1 MDASKLYFCNLRLKK
16 NNYLLKPFSLKE
28 DFIRINNRP
37 GTFKKNLFIPKNTSN
52 EVNNPSIY
60 SIPNNIT
67 HRKFHNNIKY
77 INFHRN
83 YLRNKKFKNKDYNLN
98 LMKLQM
104 TCELVSH
111 KINQIKNRVQSL
123 HETSIIDDSNLF
135 HRNNKIY
142 SQANDHLNLTSKN
155 KIPKINIF
163 GKYSDKGEK
172 EYSRIYHDKYTTMNN
187 TFDNNFEVPENN
199 LNSDIMK
206 SRMNRYFDLR
216 INRNNAILNRT
227 DQSQYLLN
235 SAFEDT
241 SRKKNYRKINLNPIP
256 YDRKRIV
263 VSEQSDRVKKE
274 RFDTMG
280 RINRGEIINKKFKH
294 KFDGKISP
302 YSFIQFGSYDKYFLQ
317 NNEKKTK
324 INSEKQLIQKANISN
339 QITNKL
345 LNQNDMKKIN
355 KKRNIIMIEENLDKL
370 SNKEENLQLSNKNLK
385 ITKVINDLNY
395 TKPSIQKND
404 MKYKKKILNLTN
416 DNIIPFIDI
425 SQQYENNVN
434 NNNQNNSKNL
444 KININNISNYSFKQN
459 CVNFGNNQPK
469 EENFDNNNNDERKQ
483 EDNIK
488 LNHNYSKDDLLR
500 SSDKINLSFNKE
512 NNILPKKEEKDIRKK
527 NMKKKIIINK
537 NSKNNI
543 NKYVSNKNNMKDM
556 NNTINSINKHKVIKK
571 KLKIDIQT
579 KDKGQ
584 NSKRKPRHKEL
595 CQKFVDN
602 PQQFYTHKLNK
613 LMLTALNIKKK

>member
-1 MDASKLYFCNLRLKK
+1 
-16 NNYLLKPFSLKE
+16 
-28 DFIRINNRP
+28 
-37 GTFKKNLFIPKNTSN
+37 
-52 EVNNPSIY
+52 
-60 SIPNNIT
+60 
-67 HRKFHNNIKY
+67 
-77 INFHRN
+77 
-83 YLRNKKFKNKDYNLN
+83 
-98 LMKLQM
+98 
-104 TCELVSH
+104 
-111 KINQIKNRVQSL
+111 
-123 HETSIIDDSNLF
+123 
-135 HRNNKIY
+135 
-142 SQANDHLNLTSKN
+142 
-155 KIPKINIF
+155 
-163 GKYSDKGEK
+163 
-172 EYSRIYHDKYTTMNN
+172 
-187 TFDNNFEVPENN
+187 
-199 LNSDIMK
+199 MK

-216 INRNNAILNRT
+216 INRNNDILNRT

-263 VSEQSDRVKKE
+263 VSEQIDRVKKE

-302 YSFIQFGSYDKYFLQ
+302 SSFLQFGSYDKYFLQ

-345 LNQNDMKKIN
+345 LNQNDTKKIN

-527 NMKKKIIINK
+527 KYEE
-537 NSKNNI
+537 KNN
-543 NKYVSNKNNMKDM
+543 Y
-556 NNTINSINKHKVIKK
+556 
-571 KLKIDIQT
+571 Q
-579 KDKGQ
+579 
-584 NSKRKPRHKEL
+584 
-595 CQKFVDN
+595 
-602 PQQFYTHKLNK
+602 
-613 LMLTALNIKKK
+613 